1 MRGDLTVLGFALVLL
16 AAGSGCSVLNPYR
29 SDWKCPPLDNGQCV
43 SVPEAY
49 RQAVGKEG
57 GDPTLPGYGRP
68 EGNQGPCAGR
78 QGHDDCARK
87 DREGTAAGDAPSSPS
102 APPLPPVPSPAEEH
116 RDAVYRRLA
125 ALAKEPKT
133 PLLTP
138 PGVWRLWVLP
148 YEGENGDVLFG
159 DRHVYVVVDRPRFLL
174 GEALERGER
183 EREGK

>member
-1 MRGDLTVLGFALVLL
+1 MKEQGIVSALGLLLL

-43 SVPEAY
+43 SVAEAY

-57 GDPTLPGYGRP
+57 RDPTVPGYGRP
-68 EGNQGPCAGR
+68 EGNQEPCVGR
-78 QGHDDCARK
+78 REDDGCSRK
-87 DREGTAAGDAPSSPS
+87 DREGAPEGGAAPS
-102 APPLPPVPSPAEEH
+102 PLPSPAPSPAEEH

-159 DRHVYVVVDRPRFLL
+159 DRHVYVVVERPRFLL

-183 EREGK
+183 EGE